1 MLLRD
6 ERGDYP
12 LEEMRRL
19 FADKGIGVHFFARG
33 CDAPDDVDMVLA
45 MGGDGTVLRALEML
59 PQCPVV
65 AVNFGKV
72 GFLTAGDRSDLET
85 ILARLAAGEFFISER
100 LMLACDHPWGS
111 SRVINEI
118 DIRTRHRLIFTDVFV
133 NDARIR
139 TIQGDGV
146 VVGTPTGSTGFL
158 LATGAP
164 IVMPGV
170 RCIILDGINE
180 FNFSSRALIL
190 GPDARIRL
198 HINPET
204 RDPSIYCT
212 ADGREL
218 GQLVPG
224 QEVFIRC
231 AEHTAKLVFFEENYF
246 FHNLSSKLSWD

>member
-1 MLLRD
+1 MRD
-6 ERGDYP
+6 ESGDYP

-19 FADKGIGVHFFARG
+19 FAAQGIGAHFFARPA
-33 CDAPDDVDMVLA
+33 DAPDDVDMVLA

-59 PQCPVV
+59 PQCPVL

-85 ILARLAAGEFFISER
+85 ILARLAAGDFFSSER

-133 NDARIR
+133 NDTRIR

-190 GPDARIRL
+190 APDARVRL

-204 RDPSIYCT
+204 RDPTIYCT

-224 QEVFIRC
+224 QEVFIRR
-231 AEHTAKLVFFEENYF
+231 AEHPAKLVFFEENYF